1 MPADIM
7 SKQFTIGAPSSGQT
21 GSQPS
26 GNSNLFNYNYYHQK
40 NLMAAAGTEEDCTK
54 DLTRYIS

>member
-1 MPADIM
+1 MPTDIM

-26 GNSNLFNYNYYHQK
+26 GNQNLFNYNYYHQK
-40 NLMAAAGTEEDCTK
+40 NLMAAGTEEDCTK